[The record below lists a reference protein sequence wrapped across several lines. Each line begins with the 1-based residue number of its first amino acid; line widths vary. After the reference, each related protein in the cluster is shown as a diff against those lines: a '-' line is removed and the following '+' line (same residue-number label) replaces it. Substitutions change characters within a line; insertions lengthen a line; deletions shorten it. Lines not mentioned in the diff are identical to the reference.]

1 VGIHLSLLIQLSIT
15 LFEEVIKKMKQHPWF
30 SVYSLCEDHFCEIYM
45 YQELLKILGQS
56 LKPNVHLGVHL

>member
-1 VGIHLSLLIQLSIT
+1 
-15 LFEEVIKKMKQHPWF
+15 MKQHPWF
-30 SVYSLCEDHFCEIYM
+30 SVYSLCEGHFCEIYM